1 MRGAP
6 KIPVH
11 YPADSLTQSR
21 LGGTQR
27 AHKQKGWTSEIFIF
41 MLEEACQKQC
51 LCYLLKIN
59 CLKQYTAL
67 KRKFT
72 AHSLKVLNH
81 MALIHGGI
89 NACT

>member
-1 MRGAP
+1 MSKTMP
-6 KIPVH
+6 
-11 YPADSLTQSR
+11 L
-21 LGGTQR
+21 
-27 AHKQKGWTSEIFIF
+27 
-41 MLEEACQKQC
+41 
-51 LCYLLKIN
+51 LLKIN